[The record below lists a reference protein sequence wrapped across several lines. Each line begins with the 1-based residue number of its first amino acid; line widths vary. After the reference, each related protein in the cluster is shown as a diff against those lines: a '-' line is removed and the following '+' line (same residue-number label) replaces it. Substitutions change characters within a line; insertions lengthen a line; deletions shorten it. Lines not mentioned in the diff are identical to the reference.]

1 MAEELRERLL
11 RLLNEK
17 HYGKPMSAWAKE
29 AGVDFHTLRNTLEG
43 KSTPRYETM
52 ERLAAYVGVSYE
64 YLETGEGSP
73 EPPPADLHEIRSRVD
88 EAMELL
94 ASIQRDLDAQGGDGK
109 P

>member
-1 MAEELRERLL
+1 MQESFPERLQ

-17 HYGKPMSAWAKE
+17 HYGKSETAWARE
-29 AGVDFHTLRNTLEG
+29 AGVDFNTLRDALAG
-43 KSTPRYETM
+43 KTTPRYDTKVK
-52 ERLAAYVGVSYE
+52 LAAYLEVSFE